1 MTKFARLA
9 ASFMVALCVGFLVA
23 LPAQAKDFII
33 TGVKPNKLVVIDA
46 RARKVVKTITIP
58 KAAPGPV
65 TIATSPDGKIAYVVV
80 NRWESVSGI
89 NIETGKQVFRA
100 DLSGGD
106 ERVKIMFGID
116 VSPDGKELA
125 IYESPVK
132 LGLGEYKVQPT
143 RISIYDTATSKRLR
157 SIPAPRQVT
166 ILMYSKDGT
175 KLYGMGRALYV
186 IDPADGTILKR
197 HETQKWTRANYSPP
211 DILDVWS
218 QFEQAGVFSTPYY
231 AVRTDKKPEDPK
243 AYITGILTLDLTTG
257 EFKLKDVENTDIF
270 YFSTVVSPTN
280 PNHVFGV
287 YNNLSKFDISKG
299 KALKRIDLDH
309 SYYDINISTD
319 GTEVYVGGTMSDIT
333 VYSAA
338 TLKKLG
344 RIKMPGG
351 ANMAISSMR
360 IIQR

>member
-1 MTKFARLA
+1 MTIFSRLA
-9 ASFMVALCVGFLVA
+9 ASFVVALCVGLAGA
-23 LPAQAKDFII
+23 LPAQAKDFIV

-46 RARKVVKTITIP
+46 RARKVVNTFTIP

-65 TIATSPDGKIAYVVV
+65 TITTSPDGKIAYVIV

-89 NIETGKQVFRA
+89 DLETGKQVFRA

-106 ERVKIMFGID
+106 ERVKIMFGMD

-125 IYESPVK
+125 LFESPVT
-132 LGLGEYKVQPT
+132 LGLGEYKVKPS
-143 RISIYDTATSKRLR
+143 RISFYDTATSKRLR
-157 SIPAPRQVT
+157 TIPAPRQVT
-166 ILMYSKDGT
+166 ILAYSKDGT
-175 KLYGMGRALYV
+175 KLYGMGRALFV
-186 IDPADGTILKR
+186 IDPTDGKIIKE
-197 HETQKWTRANYSPP
+197 HKTQAWTRPNFAPP

-231 AVRTDKKPEDPK
+231 TAQTNKKPEDPTG
-243 AYITGILTLDLTTG
+243 YWTGILTLNLSTG
-257 EFKLKDVENTDIF
+257 EFKMKDVENTDIF

-280 PNHVFGV
+280 PNIVFGV
-287 YNNLSKFDISKG
+287 YNNLAKLDIEKG
-299 KALKRIDLDH
+299 KSVGRVDLDH

-333 VYSAA
+333 VYSADK
-338 TLKKLG
+338 LKKLG
-344 RIKMPGG
+344 KIQMPRG

-360 IIQR
+360 IFQR